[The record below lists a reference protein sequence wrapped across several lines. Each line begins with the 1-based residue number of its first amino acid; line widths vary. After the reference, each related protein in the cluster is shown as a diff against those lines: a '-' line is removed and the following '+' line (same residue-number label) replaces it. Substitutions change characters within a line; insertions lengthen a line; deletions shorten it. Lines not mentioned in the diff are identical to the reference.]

1 MTRGLVGCVVFAVIS
16 TGVIGYVAMNG
27 AVGLAAAVTVCM
39 LAQLAAMVVAAPALR
54 PSTTPMPAFVR
65 KKRINML
72 VWTTRGCAIAVCAIT
87 CAAPYLLGAG
97 TVSIRSA
104 VSVTV
109 IVVAAFLLTG
119 RLQRRIDAQIAR
131 I

>member
-39 LAQLAAMVVAAPALR
+39 QLAAMVVAAPALR